1 MSLENIT
8 NNWRYN
14 IPIGSRIL
22 INNNSELYVF
32 YGYNY
37 NKTIISC
44 FPVNSSYMIDKMI
57 FIPLETILSIYDTD
71 DTDDTDD
78 TNDTN
83 DTNNAYADDDNST
96 LDEDV
101 ANKLKI

>member
-44 FPVNSSYMIDKMI
+44 FPVNSSYMIYKMI
-57 FIPLETILSIYDTD
+57 FIPLETILSIYDTG
-71 DTDDTDD
+71 DTGDTDD
-78 TNDTN
+78 TNDTY
-83 DTNNAYADDDNST
+83 NAYADDDNST